1 MSFSCE
7 ATKLL
12 ERVSNVAPLP
22 GLTKRRLER
31 ARAYFFKKKIN
42 RRKATTNRDRDYYS
56 WWGWFPRSWNIF
68 FNNDDRND
76 YYKF

>member
-1 MSFSCE
+1 MRGDEITRASIKRRAFI
-7 ATKLL
+7 
-12 ERVSNVAPLP
+12 P